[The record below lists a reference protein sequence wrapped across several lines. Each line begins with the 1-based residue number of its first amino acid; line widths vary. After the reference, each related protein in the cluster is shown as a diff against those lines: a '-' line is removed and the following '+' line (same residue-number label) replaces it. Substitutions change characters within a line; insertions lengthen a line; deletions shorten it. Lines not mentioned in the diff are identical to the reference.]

1 MGDTNTRFAI
11 GAKKAGKIK
20 NQYFQSIAVFCFVYE
35 QVIGRLLE
43 NFRVFLKN
51 KKIFS
56 PSK

>member
-43 NFRVFLKN
+43 NFRVFLK
-51 KKIFS
+51 K
-56 PSK
+56 